1 MYNSPPSRIAPKTS
15 HQLFRR
21 VDNVKPVSQESRFS
35 KTSKQ
40 SRNFPSLSNYGSAKK
55 LSGLGK
61 GLDNS
66 KENLMF

>member
-1 MYNSPPSRIAPKTS
+1 MYNLPPSRITPKTS

-21 VDNVKPVSQESRFS
+21 VDNAKPASQESRIS

-55 LSGLGK
+55 L
-61 GLDNS
+61 
-66 KENLMF
+66 